1 MNPPLVTENLSKN
14 FDGHTALRSLTL
26 SVPAGRVVGLIGRNG
41 SGKTTLL
48 NLACGLLLPS
58 AGSCTT
64 LGRPARD
71 LDTPE
76 LTRLGVV
83 QQEGR
88 FLEWMTVRQHLDF
101 TASFYPAWDRTRER
115 RLLTDLEL
123 DEQRKIAQLSP
134 GDRQKVGILLG
145 VCHHPALLLLDEPV
159 SALDPIVRAQLLGFL
174 IDLIREDACTIVI
187 SSHILADVEK
197 IIDWVVCLDA
207 GELTTHAGFDEL
219 QETYAEWIVTAP
231 AGRLPEQFSEPF
243 VLSRS
248 GDARRAK
255 LRVRRPAPDT
265 TARFAATH
273 QAGIEMR
280 PLNLEEMFPLLVDRK
295 KNQP

>member
-1 MNPPLVTENLSKN
+1 MNPPLVTDNLCKD
-14 FDGHTALRSLTL
+14 FDGHTALRALTL
-26 SVPAGRVVGLIGRNG
+26 TVPAGRIGGRLGRNG

-58 AGSCTT
+58 AGTCAT
-64 LGRPARD
+64 LGRLARD

-101 TASFYPAWDRTRER
+101 TASFYPAWDRTREA
-115 RLLTDLEL
+115 RLLADLEL
-123 DEQRKIAQLSP
+123 DPQRKIAQLSP
-134 GDRQKVGILLG
+134 GDRQKLGILLG

-159 SALDPIVRAQLLGFL
+159 SALDPIVRSQLLGFL

-207 GELTTHAGFDEL
+207 GELTANTGFDEL
-219 QETYAEWIVTAP
+219 QESYAEWIVTAP

-243 VLSRS
+243 VLSRT
-248 GDARRAK
+248 GDARRAR

-265 TARFAATH
+265 TARFAAAH
-273 QAGIEMR
+273 EAEIEMR
-280 PLNLEEMFPLLVDRK
+280 PLNLEEMFPLLVDRSG
-295 KNQP
+295 NRR